1 MLVHNVIPRKIRM
14 SDISFSDAS
23 FKISRNSVGDELRS
37 SVIEFGLIE
46 PPVIRG
52 GDGVIIFGHNRL
64 RVLSD
69 NGAESV
75 EAVVTD
81 DIQGMEFVRMAI
93 LKHYRNEIGPIGRL
107 KLARILSEK
116 FRMEPADVNRLAR
129 NTFNVPDEF
138 ASGGGL
144 MEKAL
149 GLPETLSAYIDAKD
163 IGYKII
169 KTILKMDP
177 ESIGLMDS
185 WIEAANIRINFFRD
199 MADFIYDIRARDGNT
214 SRLKSIDPGSVEDK
228 KQRELYIYNELRK
241 ARYPEYTAMKGKADR
256 IIADFKRGG
265 VDIDFPEYFE
275 GDSLGLR
282 ITLSRRNIGGLRDLM
297 KSLDIEGIQSLIDM
311 L

>member
-1 MLVHNVIPRKIRM
+1 MIIHNVIPRKIRL
-14 SDISFSDAS
+14 SDINFSDVS
-23 FKISRNSVGDELRS
+23 FKISRNSIDDELRL
-37 SVIEFGLIE
+37 SVIKFGPIE

-64 RVLSD
+64 RVLSG

-75 EAVVTD
+75 EAIVPD
-81 DIQGMEFVRMAI
+81 DIQGGDFARMAI

-116 FRMEPADVNRLAR
+116 FRMEPAEVNRLAR

-138 ASGGGL
+138 AAGGGL

-149 GLPETLSAYIDAKD
+149 GLPETLSTYIDAKD

-169 KTILKMDP
+169 KTILKMDA
-177 ESIGLMDS
+177 ESIGLMES
-185 WIEAANIRINFFRD
+185 WIGAANIRINFFRD
-199 MADFIYDIRARDGNT
+199 MADFICDIRARDGNT
-214 SRLKSIDPGSVEDK
+214 AMLKSIDPGSVEDK

-256 IIADFKRGG
+256 IIADLKRGG

-275 GDSLGLR
+275 GDSIGMR
-282 ITLSRRNIGGLRDLM
+282 ITLSRRNIGGLRELM
-297 KSLDIEGIQSLIDM
+297 KSMDIDGIKSLVEM